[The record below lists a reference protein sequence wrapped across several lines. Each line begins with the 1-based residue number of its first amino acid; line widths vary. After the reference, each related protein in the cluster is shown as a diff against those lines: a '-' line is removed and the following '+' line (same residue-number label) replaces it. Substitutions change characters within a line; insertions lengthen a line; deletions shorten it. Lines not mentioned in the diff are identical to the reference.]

1 MAAFVRSLVERVQ
14 RLALVVALVG
24 LLASSA
30 TADTL
35 AGRVLAGT
43 TPVAAAIVELMVGG
57 ELVAEVKIS
66 PAEIAFIALGQRA
79 TVKLDAYDYSVFG
92 TLRGVVSYISPDT
105 LTEETRQ
112 GSQLYYRVLVS
123 LRETEFKGR
132 QSERIQVKAGMTAN
146 VDIKAMERTVL
157 SYLLKPLS
165 KTLQQS
171 MGER

>member
-1 MAAFVRSLVERVQ
+1 MHTELRAPRDGIVKNIKVTTVGGVVRP
-14 RLALVVALVG
+14 G
-24 LLASSA
+24 
-30 TADTL
+30 DTVMEIL
-35 AGRVLAGT
+35 
-43 TPVAAAIVELMVGG
+43 PVGG